1 MLLSAADHDVGQ
13 FAEHVP
19 NERNENS
26 MKPAKNGLGISE
38 SLFVFSLQVISMR
51 LSSKG
56 IIREPTLV
64 MTLCS
69 GRLEDRYFRLFLWLR
84 SFVD

>member
-26 MKPAKNGLGISE
+26 AKNGLGISE

-69 GRLEDRYFRLFLWLR
+69 GRLEERLWHC
-84 SFVD
+84 V